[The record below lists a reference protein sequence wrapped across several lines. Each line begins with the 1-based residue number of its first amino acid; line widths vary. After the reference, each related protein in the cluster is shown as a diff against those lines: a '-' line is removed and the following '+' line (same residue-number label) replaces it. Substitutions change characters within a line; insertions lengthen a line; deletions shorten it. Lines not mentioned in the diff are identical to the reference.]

1 MNATTETKTVRL
13 GDGPAYFV
21 PRGQLVGT
29 LFGRGGT
36 ATGEYRAL
44 KGAIVFYTADGSPR
58 VALITNKYGE
68 RFYVSARA
76 VQRPHPLPIRAQ
88 RCGCRLGGSARRP
101 DRPSR
106 IRGEGRGATRPLNP
120 RLRPPPRRPLAGAAR
135 VFDRAAW

>member
-1 MNATTETKTVRL
+1 MNATTETKTARL
-13 GDGPAYFV
+13 GNGPAYFV

-68 RFYVSARA
+68 RFYVSAGA
-76 VQRPHPLPIRAQ
+76 VQRPHPLPVRAQ
-88 RCGCRLGGSARRP
+88 RCGCRLGGSARWT

-106 IRGEGRGATRPLNP
+106 IRGEGRGAARPLNP
-120 RLRPPPRRPLAGAAR
+120 RLRPPAPSSPSGGGAG
-135 VFDRAAW
+135 F